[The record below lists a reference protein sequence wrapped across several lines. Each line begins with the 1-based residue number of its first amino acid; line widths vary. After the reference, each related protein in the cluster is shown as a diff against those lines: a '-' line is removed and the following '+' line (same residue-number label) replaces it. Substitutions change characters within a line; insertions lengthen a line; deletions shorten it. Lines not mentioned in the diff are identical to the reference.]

1 MDKFGVWN
9 RNIYGAHIAVCPN
22 VPACLD
28 EKNMQVSRTEIWKTL
43 LVEHHSIL
51 PVKSSD
57 LFCAGNGLQLSRAVR
72 QANSLDATLTWIEMQ
87 GGYG

>member
-28 EKNMQVSRTEIWKTL
+28 EKNMQFSGTEIWKTL
-43 LVEHHSIL
+43 LVEPLHFASQ
-51 PVKSSD
+51 V
-57 LFCAGNGLQLSRAVR
+57 
-72 QANSLDATLTWIEMQ
+72 
-87 GGYG
+87 

>member
-28 EKNMQVSRTEIWKTL
+28 EKNMQVSGTEIWKTL
-43 LVEHHSIL
+43 LVEH
-51 PVKSSD
+51 PFCQSS
-57 LFCAGNGLQLSRAVR
+57 LVISFVLEMGCSYPGL
-72 QANSLDATLTWIEMQ
+72 
-87 GGYG
+87 

>member
-1 MDKFGVWN
+1 VDKFGVWN

-28 EKNMQVSRTEIWKTL
+28 EKNMQVSGTEIWKTL

-51 PVKSSD
+51 PVKSND
-57 LFCAGNGLQLSRAVR
+57 LFCAWKCAAV
-72 QANSLDATLTWIEMQ
+72 IQ
-87 GGYG
+87 GCKTSKFFRCNPHMD